1 MQIDPQKC
9 VACANCVSVC
19 PMGAIYVDTRANRAR
34 IDYDECVECGSCF
47 RGMSQE
53 HLNPTLVRAVRG
65 LAKIFRFRFDPEP
78 DVCPTGAFVM
88 EDLEWPRIARRVF
101 SDPVV
106 DHESTGIAGRGTE
119 EVKTNDVAHRIGIN
133 QAGYVVEFGRPGIG
147 VRFHQIQ
154 SMTMALARIG
164 VAFEARNPITHLMVD
179 TRTGALQDDILNEKI
194 LSAIV
199 EIKTPLAEVK
209 TVLDT
214 VSEVA
219 KQIDTVIAI
228 GVSTRCD
235 ESGEDPRLG
244 PLLEELGYGFE
255 RAKTNMGL
263 GRVTNVERNV
273 ERAENQGDQHAASVR

>member
-1 MQIDPQKC
+1 MQIDPRKC
-9 VACANCVSVC
+9 VACANCVTVC
-19 PMGAIYVDTRANRAR
+19 PMGAIHVDTRVNRAR

-65 LAKIFRFRFDPEP
+65 LAKTFRFRFDPEP

-106 DHESTGIAGRGTE
+106 EHKSTGIAGRGTE
-119 EVKTNDVAHRIGIN
+119 EVKTNDVARRIGIN
-133 QAGYVVEFGRPGIG
+133 EVGYVIEFGRPGIG

-164 VAFEARNPITHLMVD
+164 VVFEASNPITHLMIDKDV
-179 TRTGALQDDILNEKI
+179 GALQEDLLDEKI

-199 EIKTPLAEVK
+199 EIKTQLAEVK
-209 TVLDT
+209 TVLHT
-214 VSEVA
+214 VSDMA
-219 KQIDTVIAI
+219 TKIDTVIAV

-235 ESGEDPRLG
+235 DSGEDPRLA
-244 PLLEELGYGFE
+244 PLLEELGYRFE

-263 GRVTNVERNV
+263 GRITNIERV
-273 ERAENQGDQHAASVR
+273 ENQGDQYAAPVG